1 MIRWKWDAEV
11 EQWVHYNTHLACT
24 CVGWLGRTSLLS
36 NAKRIFVSKVEFH
49 RWLPTIEPI
58 FLLCNV
64 GEDRIFSFKSSC
76 RISRLL
82 QSELLAFQT
91 PHNGAINW
99 TNRMNKIHAA
109 NTKWMLY
116 CLCSGL
122 GRPARAHARIQS
134 AFFSLCLSRH
144 FSLGLHFQLVIFRCW
159 NGGPVIA
166 AEIGLNRYTRT
177 RKRNF
182 VCLQQYNRLFNTHAD
197 HLNSDRYIL
206 CGVRGQTL
214 SDGVTVKSSS
224 IIILTISTSMR
235 MP

>member
-109 NTKWMLY
+109 NTQNG
-116 CLCSGL
+116 CFIARVL
-122 GRPARAHARIQS
+122 GWADRPEHMRA
-134 AFFSLCLSRH
+134 FKVLFSLYASPVTFHWVHISSWL
-144 FSLGLHFQLVIFRCW
+144 FSGVEMGVQWLR
-159 NGGPVIA
+159 
-166 AEIGLNRYTRT
+166 
-177 RKRNF
+177 RK
-182 VCLQQYNRLFNTHAD
+182 LDWIDTLAHGKE
-197 HLNSDRYIL
+197 IL
-206 CGVRGQTL
+206 CVCSNIIGYLTHMQTIWTL
-214 SDGVTVKSSS
+214 IDTYYAVFVAKHSRTV
-224 IIILTISTSMR
+224 LPWNR
-235 MP
+235 HR